1 MMNPLLNHPQQVR
14 PTAALPL
21 RLAALLMAALF
32 TLPAVGYAA
41 DITLE
46 QALVSAERYSA
57 ELSANQHQV
66 NALENMA
73 SSATQLPDPK
83 LKFGIENLPVGGSNA
98 RRFTREG
105 MTMQRVGIMQDYIS
119 SDKRQRKADTL
130 SAEARKT
137 AAGSET
143 IRTRL
148 QKETAQAWLDLALTE
163 QAVSA
168 AQVLVQESEKQLAL
182 QRAGVASGG
191 ALPSSVLDARLTLSA
206 MQDRLTTAQRDVALA
221 QTQLTQLTGIE
232 VKHISGPLPLFARL
246 PADITVLH
254 DAIQQHPE
262 VLLAS
267 READVAK
274 ARSAQSAIAATPD
287 VGIEVYYA
295 KRADEY
301 DDMAGVMITVDLPL
315 FRSQRQDKD
324 YAADVSRS
332 MEANDQLTLLTRDH
346 RAQLDTLLAQYQAT
360 QQLWQRQTDEVIPLQ
375 KQRVKLIMAQ
385 YQANKSDLSSVLEA
399 RRALLDSQLNTSNAA
414 RELARTWAAI
424 RYLTPQESMR

>member
-83 LKFGIENLPVGGSNA
+83 WNFGIENLPVGGSNA

-301 DDMAGVMITVDLPL
+301 DDMAGVMITVNLPL

-375 KQRVKLIMAQ
+375 KQRVKLVMAQ

-399 RRALLDSQLNTSNAA
+399 RRALLDSQLNTNNAA
-414 RELARTWAAI
+414 RELARIWAAI

>member
-1 MMNPLLNHPQQVR
+1 MNPLLNHPQQVR

-360 QQLWQRQTDEVIPLQ
+360 QQLWQRQTDVVIPLQ
-375 KQRVKLIMAQ
+375 KQRVKLVMAQ

>member
-1 MMNPLLNHPQQVR
+1 MNSSLNHPPQGR
-14 PTAALPL
+14 PTAAW
-21 RLAALLMAALF
+21 RLGFVSWLMAAAF
-32 TLPAVGYAA
+32 TLPAVSHAA

-46 QALVSAERYSA
+46 QALTSAERYSA

-83 LKFGIENLPVGGSNA
+83 LKFGIENLPVGGNNA

-148 QKETAQAWLDLALTE
+148 QKEAAQAWLDLALTE
-163 QAVSA
+163 QAVSDA
-168 AQVLVQESEKQLAL
+168 KVLVQESEKQVAL

-191 ALPSSVLDARLTLSA
+191 ALPSSVLDARLTLSS
-206 MQDRLTTAQRDVALA
+206 MQDRLTTALRDVALA

-232 VKHISGPLPLFARL
+232 VNHISGPLPHFTRL
-246 PADITVLH
+246 PAEITLLREAVN
-254 DAIQQHPE
+254 QHPE

-287 VGIEVYYA
+287 IGIEVYYA

-301 DDMAGVMITVDLPL
+301 EDMAGVMVTVDLPL

-324 YAADVSRS
+324 YAADLSRS

-346 RAQLDTLLAQYQAT
+346 RAQLDTLLAQYQAS
-360 QQLWQRQTDEVIPLQ
+360 QQLWHRQTAEVLPLQ
-375 KQRVKLIMAQ
+375 KQRVNLVMAQ
-385 YQANKSDLSSVLEA
+385 YQANKSDLGSVLEA
-399 RRALLDSQLNTSNAA
+399 RRALLDSQLNASNAA

-424 RYLTPQESMR
+424 RYLTPQESAQ

>member
-1 MMNPLLNHPQQVR
+1 MNHLLNHPLPVQ
-14 PTAALPL
+14 PAAVL
-21 RLAALLMAALF
+21 RLGIARLLMAAAF
-32 TLPAVGYAA
+32 SLPALSHAA
-41 DITLE
+41 VITLD
-46 QALVSAERYSA
+46 QALVCAERYSA

-105 MTMQRVGIMQDYIS
+105 MTMQRIGIMQDYVS

-163 QAVSA
+163 QAASDA
-168 AQVLVQESEKQLAL
+168 KVLVQESEKQIAL

-191 ALPSSVLDARLTLSA
+191 ALPSSVLDARLTLAA
-206 MQDRLTTAQRDVALA
+206 MQDRLTTAQRDVTLA

-232 VKHISGPLPLFARL
+232 VQHVDGPLPKFSRL
-246 PADITVLH
+246 PADITVLR
-254 DAIQQHPE
+254 DTINQHPE
-262 VLLAS
+262 ILLAS
-267 READVAK
+267 REAEVAK
-274 ARSAQSAIAATPD
+274 ARSAQSAIAAIPD

-295 KRADEY
+295 KRAEEY
-301 DDMAGVMITVDLPL
+301 EDMAGVMVTVDLPL

-324 YAADVSRS
+324 YAADVSRT

-360 QQLWQRQTDEVIPLQ
+360 QQLWQRQINDVLPLQ
-375 KQRVKLIMAQ
+375 KQRVDLMMAQ

-414 RELARTWAAI
+414 RELARIWAAI
-424 RYLTPQESMR
+424 RYLTPQESVR

>member
-1 MMNPLLNHPQQVR
+1 MNHLNHPQQGR
-14 PTAALPL
+14 PTAALRTGL
-21 RLAALLMAALF
+21 VRLLLAAAF
-32 TLPAVGYAA
+32 SLPAISYAA

-83 LKFGIENLPVGGSNA
+83 LKFGIENLPVGGNNG

-105 MTMQRVGIMQDYIS
+105 MTMQRIGIMQDYVS

-137 AAGSET
+137 AAGGET

-148 QKETAQAWLDLALTE
+148 QRETAQAWLDLALTE
-163 QAVSA
+163 QAVTDA
-168 AQVLVQESEKQLAL
+168 KVLVQESEKQVAL

-232 VKHISGPLPLFARL
+232 VQHVSGTLPKFSRL
-246 PADITVLH
+246 PADINVLR
-254 DAIQQHPE
+254 DAIKQHPE
-262 VLLAS
+262 ILLAS
-267 READVAK
+267 REAEVAK
-274 ARSAQSAIAATPD
+274 ARSAQSAIAAIPD

-295 KRADEY
+295 KRAEEY
-301 DDMAGVMITVDLPL
+301 EDMAGVMVTVDLPL

-346 RAQLDTLLAQYQAT
+346 RAQLDTLLAQYHAT
-360 QQLWQRQTDEVIPLQ
+360 QQLWQRQTDEVLPLQ
-375 KQRVKLIMAQ
+375 KQRVNLMMAQ

-399 RRALLDSQLNTSNAA
+399 RRALLDSQLNASNAA

-424 RYLTPQESMR
+424 RYLTPQESAR

>member
-1 MMNPLLNHPQQVR
+1 MNSSLNHPPQGR
-14 PTAALPL
+14 PTAAW
-21 RLAALLMAALF
+21 RLGFVSWLMAAAF
-32 TLPAVGYAA
+32 TLPAVSHAA

-46 QALVSAERYSA
+46 QALTSAERYSA

-83 LKFGIENLPVGGSNA
+83 LKFGIENLPVGGNNA

-148 QKETAQAWLDLALTE
+148 QKEAAQAWLDLALTE
-163 QAVSA
+163 QAVSDA
-168 AQVLVQESEKQLAL
+168 KVLVQESEKQVAL

-191 ALPSSVLDARLTLSA
+191 ALPSSVLDARLTLSS
-206 MQDRLTTAQRDVALA
+206 MQDRLTTALRDVALA

-232 VKHISGPLPLFARL
+232 VNHISGPLPHFTRL
-246 PADITVLH
+246 PAEITLLRE
-254 DAIQQHPE
+254 AINQHPE

-287 VGIEVYYA
+287 IGIEVYYA

-301 DDMAGVMITVDLPL
+301 EDMAGVMVTVDLPL

-324 YAADVSRS
+324 YAADLSRA

-346 RAQLDTLLAQYQAT
+346 RAQLDTLLAQYQAS
-360 QQLWQRQTDEVIPLQ
+360 QQLWHRQTAEVLPLQ
-375 KQRVKLIMAQ
+375 KQRVNLVMAQ
-385 YQANKSDLSSVLEA
+385 YQANKSDLGSVLEA
-399 RRALLDSQLNTSNAA
+399 RRALLDSQLNASNAA

-424 RYLTPQESMR
+424 RYLTPQESAQ

>member
-1 MMNPLLNHPQQVR
+1 MNPLLNHPA
-14 PTAALPL
+14 AAL
-21 RLAALLMAALF
+21 RLGIARLLMAATF
-32 TLPAVGYAA
+32 SLPALSHAA
-41 DITLE
+41 DITLD

-105 MTMQRVGIMQDYIS
+105 MTMQRIGIMQDYVS
-119 SDKRQRKADTL
+119 SDKRQRKAETL

-163 QAVSA
+163 QAASDA
-168 AQVLVQESEKQLAL
+168 KVLVQESEKQVAL
-182 QRAGVASGG
+182 QRAGVASGS
-191 ALPSSVLDARLTLSA
+191 ALPSSVLDARLTLAA
-206 MQDRLTTAQRDVALA
+206 MQDRLTTAQRDVTLA
-221 QTQLTQLTGIE
+221 QTQLAQLIGID
-232 VKHISGPLPLFARL
+232 VQHVGGPLPKFSRL
-246 PADITVLH
+246 PADITVLR
-254 DAIQQHPE
+254 DTINQHPE
-262 VLLAS
+262 ILLAS
-267 READVAK
+267 REAEVAK
-274 ARSAQSAIAATPD
+274 ARSAQSAIAAIPD

-295 KRADEY
+295 KRAEEY
-301 DDMAGVMITVDLPL
+301 EDMAGVMVTVDLPL

-324 YAADVSRS
+324 YAADVSRTL
-332 MEANDQLTLLTRDH
+332 EANDQLTLLTRDH

-360 QQLWQRQTDEVIPLQ
+360 QQLWQRQINDVLPLQ
-375 KQRVKLIMAQ
+375 KQRVDLMMAQ

-424 RYLTPQESMR
+424 RYLTPQESVL

>member
-375 KQRVKLIMAQ
+375 KQRVKLVMAQ

-399 RRALLDSQLNTSNAA
+399 RRALLDSQLNTNNAA

>member
-1 MMNPLLNHPQQVR
+1 MNHLLNHPLPVR
-14 PTAALPL
+14 PAAVL
-21 RLAALLMAALF
+21 RLGIARLLMAAAF
-32 TLPAVGYAA
+32 SLPALSHAA
-41 DITLE
+41 DITLD
-46 QALVSAERYSA
+46 QALVCAERYSA

-105 MTMQRVGIMQDYIS
+105 MTMQRIGIMQDYVS

-148 QKETAQAWLDLALTE
+148 QKETAQAWLDLALTG
-163 QAVSA
+163 QAASDA
-168 AQVLVQESEKQLAL
+168 KVLVQESEKQIAL

-191 ALPSSVLDARLTLSA
+191 ALPSSVLDARLTLAA
-206 MQDRLTTAQRDVALA
+206 MQDRLTTAQRDVTLA

-232 VKHISGPLPLFARL
+232 VQHVDGPLPKFSRL
-246 PADITVLH
+246 PADITVLR
-254 DAIQQHPE
+254 DTINQHPE
-262 VLLAS
+262 ILLAS
-267 READVAK
+267 REAEVAK
-274 ARSAQSAIAATPD
+274 ARSAQSAIAAIPD

-295 KRADEY
+295 KRAEEY
-301 DDMAGVMITVDLPL
+301 EDMAGVMVTVDLPL

-324 YAADVSRS
+324 YAADVSRT

-360 QQLWQRQTDEVIPLQ
+360 QQLWQRQINDVLPLQ
-375 KQRVKLIMAQ
+375 KQRVDLMMAQ

-414 RELARTWAAI
+414 RELARIWAAI
-424 RYLTPQESMR
+424 RYLTPQESVR

>member
-1 MMNPLLNHPQQVR
+1 MNHLNHPQQGR
-14 PTAALPL
+14 PTAALRIGL
-21 RLAALLMAALF
+21 VRLLLAAAF
-32 TLPAVGYAA
+32 SLPVMGYAA

-83 LKFGIENLPVGGSNA
+83 LKFGIENLPVGGNNG

-105 MTMQRVGIMQDYIS
+105 MTMQRIGIMQDYVS

-148 QKETAQAWLDLALTE
+148 QRETAQAWLDLALTE
-163 QAVSA
+163 QAVA
-168 AQVLVQESEKQLAL
+168 DARVLVQESEKQVAL

-232 VKHISGPLPLFARL
+232 VQHVSGTLPNFSRL
-246 PADITVLH
+246 PADINVLR
-254 DAIQQHPE
+254 DAIKQHPE
-262 VLLAS
+262 ILLAS
-267 READVAK
+267 REAEVAK
-274 ARSAQSAIAATPD
+274 ARSAQSAIAAIPD

-295 KRADEY
+295 KRAEEY
-301 DDMAGVMITVDLPL
+301 EDMAGVMVTVDLPL

-332 MEANDQLTLLTRDH
+332 MEANDQLTLLTREH
-346 RAQLDTLLAQYQAT
+346 RAQLDTLLAQYHAT
-360 QQLWQRQTDEVIPLQ
+360 QELWQRQTNEILPLQ
-375 KQRVKLIMAQ
+375 KQRVKLMMAQ
-385 YQANKSDLSSVLEA
+385 YQANKSDLGSVLEA
-399 RRALLDSQLNTSNAA
+399 RRALLDSQLNASNAA

-424 RYLTPQESMR
+424 RYLTPQESVR

>member
-46 QALVSAERYSA
+46 QALASAERYSA

-375 KQRVKLIMAQ
+375 KQRVKLVMAQ

-399 RRALLDSQLNTSNAA
+399 RRALLDSQLNTNNAA
-414 RELARTWAAI
+414 RELARIWAAI

>member
-1 MMNPLLNHPQQVR
+1 MNHLNHPQQGR
-14 PTAALPL
+14 PTAALRTGL
-21 RLAALLMAALF
+21 VRLLLAATF
-32 TLPAVGYAA
+32 SLPAISYAA

-83 LKFGIENLPVGGSNA
+83 LKFGIENLPVGGNNG

-105 MTMQRVGIMQDYIS
+105 MTMQRIGIMQDYVS

-148 QKETAQAWLDLALTE
+148 QRETAQAWLDLALTE
-163 QAVSA
+163 QAVTDA
-168 AQVLVQESEKQLAL
+168 KVLVQESEKQVAL

-232 VKHISGPLPLFARL
+232 VQHVSGTLPKFSRL
-246 PADITVLH
+246 PADITVLR
-254 DAIQQHPE
+254 DAIKQHPE
-262 VLLAS
+262 ILLAS
-267 READVAK
+267 REAEVAK
-274 ARSAQSAIAATPD
+274 ARSAQSAIAAIPD

-295 KRADEY
+295 KRAEEY
-301 DDMAGVMITVDLPL
+301 EDMAGVMVTVDLPL

-346 RAQLDTLLAQYQAT
+346 RAQLDTLLAQYHAT
-360 QQLWQRQTDEVIPLQ
+360 QQLWQRQTDEVLPLQ
-375 KQRVKLIMAQ
+375 KQRVNLMMAQ

-399 RRALLDSQLNTSNAA
+399 RRALLDSQLNASNAA

-424 RYLTPQESMR
+424 RYLTPQESAR

>member
-1 MMNPLLNHPQQVR
+1 MNHLNHPQQGR
-14 PTAALPL
+14 PTAALRIGL
-21 RLAALLMAALF
+21 IRLLLAAAF
-32 TLPAVGYAA
+32 SLPAMGYAA

-83 LKFGIENLPVGGSNA
+83 LKFGIENLPVGGNNG

-105 MTMQRVGIMQDYIS
+105 MTMQRIGIMQDYVS
-119 SDKRQRKADTL
+119 HDKRQRKADTL

-143 IRTRL
+143 IRARL
-148 QKETAQAWLDLALTE
+148 QRETAQAWLDLALTE
-163 QAVSA
+163 QAVTDA
-168 AQVLVQESEKQLAL
+168 RVLVQESEKQVAL

-232 VKHISGPLPLFARL
+232 VQHVSGTLPKFSRL
-246 PADITVLH
+246 PADINVLR
-254 DAIQQHPE
+254 DAIKQHPE
-262 VLLAS
+262 ILLAS
-267 READVAK
+267 REAEVAK
-274 ARSAQSAIAATPD
+274 ARSAQSAIAAIPD

-295 KRADEY
+295 KRAEEY
-301 DDMAGVMITVDLPL
+301 EDMAGVMVTVDLPL

-346 RAQLDTLLAQYQAT
+346 RAQLDTLLAQYHAT
-360 QQLWQRQTDEVIPLQ
+360 QQLWQRQTDEVLPLQ
-375 KQRVKLIMAQ
+375 KQRVNLMMAQ
-385 YQANKSDLSSVLEA
+385 YQSNKSDLSSVLEA
-399 RRALLDSQLNTSNAA
+399 RRALLDSQLNASNAA

-424 RYLTPQESMR
+424 RYLTPQESAR

>member
-1 MMNPLLNHPQQVR
+1 MNSSLNHPPQGR
-14 PTAALPL
+14 PTAAW
-21 RLAALLMAALF
+21 RLGFVSWLMAAAF
-32 TLPAVGYAA
+32 TLPAVSHAA

-46 QALVSAERYSA
+46 QALTSAERYSA

-83 LKFGIENLPVGGSNA
+83 LKFGIENLPVGGNNA

-148 QKETAQAWLDLALTE
+148 QKEAAQAWLDLALTE
-163 QAVSA
+163 QAVSDA
-168 AQVLVQESEKQLAL
+168 KVLVQESEKQVAL

-191 ALPSSVLDARLTLSA
+191 ALPSSVLDARLTLSS
-206 MQDRLTTAQRDVALA
+206 MQDRLTTALRDVALA

-232 VKHISGPLPLFARL
+232 VNHISGPLPHFTRL
-246 PADITVLH
+246 PAEITLLRE
-254 DAIQQHPE
+254 AINQHPE

-287 VGIEVYYA
+287 IGIEVYYA

-301 DDMAGVMITVDLPL
+301 EDMAGVMVTVDLPL

-324 YAADVSRS
+324 YAADLSRS

-346 RAQLDTLLAQYQAT
+346 RAQLDTLLAQYQAS
-360 QQLWQRQTDEVIPLQ
+360 QQLWHRQIAEVLPLQ
-375 KQRVKLIMAQ
+375 KQRVNLVMAQ
-385 YQANKSDLSSVLEA
+385 YQANKSDLGSVLEA
-399 RRALLDSQLNTSNAA
+399 RRALLDSQLNASNAA

-424 RYLTPQESMR
+424 RYLTPQESAQ

>member
-1 MMNPLLNHPQQVR
+1 MNHLLNHPLPVQ
-14 PTAALPL
+14 PAAVL
-21 RLAALLMAALF
+21 RLGIARLLMAAAF
-32 TLPAVGYAA
+32 SLPALSHAA
-41 DITLE
+41 DITLD
-46 QALVSAERYSA
+46 QALVCAERYSA

-105 MTMQRVGIMQDYIS
+105 MTMQRIGIMQDYVS

-163 QAVSA
+163 QAASDA
-168 AQVLVQESEKQLAL
+168 KVLVQESEKQIAL

-191 ALPSSVLDARLTLSA
+191 ALPSSVLDARLTLAA
-206 MQDRLTTAQRDVALA
+206 MQDRLTTAQRDVTLA

-232 VKHISGPLPLFARL
+232 VQHVDGPLPKFSRL
-246 PADITVLH
+246 PADITVLR
-254 DAIQQHPE
+254 DTINQHPE
-262 VLLAS
+262 ILLAS
-267 READVAK
+267 REAEVAK
-274 ARSAQSAIAATPD
+274 ARSAQSAIAAIPD

-295 KRADEY
+295 KRAEEY
-301 DDMAGVMITVDLPL
+301 EDMAGVMVTVDLPL

-324 YAADVSRS
+324 YAADVSRT

-360 QQLWQRQTDEVIPLQ
+360 QQLWQRQINDVLPLQ
-375 KQRVKLIMAQ
+375 KQRVDLMMAQ

-414 RELARTWAAI
+414 RELARIWAAI
-424 RYLTPQESMR
+424 RYLTPQESVR

>member
-1 MMNPLLNHPQQVR
+1 MNPLLNHPQQVR
-14 PTAALPL
+14 PTAALQL

-360 QQLWQRQTDEVIPLQ
+360 QQLWQRQTDVVIPLQ
-375 KQRVKLIMAQ
+375 KQRVKLVMAQ

>member
-1 MMNPLLNHPQQVR
+1 MNHLNHPQQGR
-14 PTAALPL
+14 PTAALRIGL
-21 RLAALLMAALF
+21 IRLLLAAAF
-32 TLPAVGYAA
+32 SLPAMGYAA

-83 LKFGIENLPVGGSNA
+83 LKFGIENLPVGGNNG

-105 MTMQRVGIMQDYIS
+105 MTMQRIGIMQDYVS

-148 QKETAQAWLDLALTE
+148 QRETAQAWLDLALTE
-163 QAVSA
+163 QAVA
-168 AQVLVQESEKQLAL
+168 DARVLVQESEKQVAL

-232 VKHISGPLPLFARL
+232 VQHVSGTLPNFSRL
-246 PADITVLH
+246 PADINVLR
-254 DAIQQHPE
+254 DAIKQHPE
-262 VLLAS
+262 ILLAS
-267 READVAK
+267 REAEVAK

-295 KRADEY
+295 KRAEEY
-301 DDMAGVMITVDLPL
+301 EDMAGVMVTVDLPL

-332 MEANDQLTLLTRDH
+332 MEANDQLTLLTREH
-346 RAQLDTLLAQYQAT
+346 RAQLDTLLAQYHAT
-360 QQLWQRQTDEVIPLQ
+360 QELWQRQTNEILPLQ
-375 KQRVKLIMAQ
+375 KQRVKLMMAQ
-385 YQANKSDLSSVLEA
+385 YQANKSDLGSVLEA
-399 RRALLDSQLNTSNAA
+399 RRALLDSQLNASNAA

-424 RYLTPQESMR
+424 RYLTPQESVR

>member
-1 MMNPLLNHPQQVR
+1 MNPLLNHPQQVR

-46 QALVSAERYSA
+46 QALASAERYSA

-375 KQRVKLIMAQ
+375 KQRVKLVMAQ

-399 RRALLDSQLNTSNAA
+399 RRALLDSQLNTNNAA
-414 RELARTWAAI
+414 RELARIWAAI

>member
-1 MMNPLLNHPQQVR
+1 MNHLSNHPLPVR
-14 PTAALPL
+14 PAAVL
-21 RLAALLMAALF
+21 RLGIARLLMAAAF
-32 TLPAVGYAA
+32 SLPALSHAA
-41 DITLE
+41 DITLD
-46 QALVSAERYSA
+46 QALISAERYSA

-105 MTMQRVGIMQDYIS
+105 MTMQRIGIMQDYVS

-130 SAEARKT
+130 NAEARKT
-137 AAGSET
+137 AAGNET

-163 QAVSA
+163 QAASDA
-168 AQVLVQESEKQLAL
+168 KVLVQESEKQIAL

-191 ALPSSVLDARLTLSA
+191 ALPSSVLDARLTLAA

-232 VKHISGPLPLFARL
+232 VQRVDGPLPKFSRL
-246 PADITVLH
+246 PADITVLR
-254 DAIQQHPE
+254 DIINQHPE
-262 VLLAS
+262 ILLAS
-267 READVAK
+267 REAEVAK
-274 ARSAQSAIAATPD
+274 ARSAQSAIAAIPD

-295 KRADEY
+295 KRAEEY
-301 DDMAGVMITVDLPL
+301 EDMAGVMVTVDLPL

-324 YAADVSRS
+324 YAADVSRT

-360 QQLWQRQTDEVIPLQ
+360 QQLWQRQINAVLPLQ
-375 KQRVKLIMAQ
+375 KQRVDLMMAQ

-424 RYLTPQESMR
+424 RYLTPQESVR

>member
-46 QALVSAERYSA
+46 QALASAERYSA

-301 DDMAGVMITVDLPL
+301 DDMAGVMITIDLPL

-375 KQRVKLIMAQ
+375 KQRVKLVMAQ

-399 RRALLDSQLNTSNAA
+399 RRALLDSQLNTNNAA

>member
-1 MMNPLLNHPQQVR
+1 MNSSLHHPSQGR
-14 PTAALPL
+14 PTAAWRL
-21 RLAALLMAALF
+21 RFAHVLMAAALS
-32 TLPAVGYAA
+32 LPAVGYAV

-46 QALVSAERYSA
+46 QALTSTERYSA

-83 LKFGIENLPVGGSNA
+83 LKFGIENLPVDGSNA

-148 QKETAQAWLDLALTE
+148 QKEAALAWLDLALTE
-163 QAVSA
+163 QAVSDA
-168 AQVLVQESEKQLAL
+168 KVLVQESEKQVAL

-232 VKHISGPLPLFARL
+232 VNHISGPLPHFTRL
-246 PADITVLH
+246 PAEITLLRE
-254 DAIQQHPE
+254 AINQHPE
-262 VLLAS
+262 ILLAS

-287 VGIEVYYA
+287 IGIEVYYA

-301 DDMAGVMITVDLPL
+301 EDMAGVMVTVDLPL

-360 QQLWQRQTDEVIPLQ
+360 QQLWQRQTEEVLPLQ
-375 KQRVKLIMAQ
+375 KQRVNLMMAQ

-399 RRALLDSQLNTSNAA
+399 RRALLDSQLNASNAA

-424 RYLTPQESMR
+424 RYLTPQESAQ

>member
-1 MMNPLLNHPQQVR
+1 MNHLNHPQQGR
-14 PTAALPL
+14 PTTALRTGL
-21 RLAALLMAALF
+21 ARLLLAAAF
-32 TLPAVGYAA
+32 SLPAISYAA

-83 LKFGIENLPVGGSNA
+83 LKFGIENLPVGGNNG

-105 MTMQRVGIMQDYIS
+105 MTMQRIGIMQDYVS

-148 QKETAQAWLDLALTE
+148 QRETAQAWLDLALTE
-163 QAVSA
+163 QAVTDA
-168 AQVLVQESEKQLAL
+168 KVLVQESEKQVAL

-232 VKHISGPLPLFARL
+232 VQHVSGTLPKFSRL
-246 PADITVLH
+246 PADITVLR
-254 DAIQQHPE
+254 DAIKQHPE
-262 VLLAS
+262 ILLAS
-267 READVAK
+267 REAEVAK
-274 ARSAQSAIAATPD
+274 ARSAQSAIAAIPD

-295 KRADEY
+295 KRAEEY
-301 DDMAGVMITVDLPL
+301 EDMAGVMVTVDLPL

-346 RAQLDTLLAQYQAT
+346 RAQLDTLLAQYHAT
-360 QQLWQRQTDEVIPLQ
+360 QQLWQRQTDEVLPLQ
-375 KQRVKLIMAQ
+375 KQRVNLMMAQ

-399 RRALLDSQLNTSNAA
+399 RRALLDSQLNASNAA

-424 RYLTPQESMR
+424 RYLTPQESAR

>member
-1 MMNPLLNHPQQVR
+1 MNHLNHPQQGR
-14 PTAALPL
+14 PTAALRIGL
-21 RLAALLMAALF
+21 IRLLLAAAF
-32 TLPAVGYAA
+32 SLPAMGYAA

-83 LKFGIENLPVGGSNA
+83 LKFGIENLPVGGNNG

-105 MTMQRVGIMQDYIS
+105 MTMQRIGIMQDYVS

-143 IRTRL
+143 ILTRL
-148 QKETAQAWLDLALTE
+148 QRETAQAWLDLALTE
-163 QAVSA
+163 QAVTDA
-168 AQVLVQESEKQLAL
+168 RVLVQESEKQVAL

-232 VKHISGPLPLFARL
+232 VQHVSGTLPKFSRL
-246 PADITVLH
+246 PADINVLR
-254 DAIQQHPE
+254 DAIKQHPE
-262 VLLAS
+262 ILLAS
-267 READVAK
+267 REAEVAK
-274 ARSAQSAIAATPD
+274 ARSAQSAIAAIPD

-295 KRADEY
+295 KRAEEY
-301 DDMAGVMITVDLPL
+301 EDMAGVMVTVDLPL

-346 RAQLDTLLAQYQAT
+346 RAQLDTLLAQYHAT
-360 QQLWQRQTDEVIPLQ
+360 QQLWQRQTDEVLPLQ
-375 KQRVKLIMAQ
+375 KQRVNLMMAQ
-385 YQANKSDLSSVLEA
+385 YQSNKSDLSSVLEA
-399 RRALLDSQLNTSNAA
+399 RRALLDSQLNASNAA

-424 RYLTPQESMR
+424 RYLTPQESAR

>member
-1 MMNPLLNHPQQVR
+1 MNSSLNHPPQGR
-14 PTAALPL
+14 PTAAW
-21 RLAALLMAALF
+21 RLGFVSWLMAAAF
-32 TLPAVGYAA
+32 TLPAVSHAA

-46 QALVSAERYSA
+46 QALTSAERYSA

-83 LKFGIENLPVGGSNA
+83 LKFGIENLPVGGNNA

-148 QKETAQAWLDLALTE
+148 QKEAAQAWLDLALTE
-163 QAVSA
+163 QAVSDA
-168 AQVLVQESEKQLAL
+168 KVLVQESEKQVAL

-191 ALPSSVLDARLTLSA
+191 ALPSSVLDARLTLSS
-206 MQDRLTTAQRDVALA
+206 MQDRLTTALRDVALA

-232 VKHISGPLPLFARL
+232 VNHISGPLPHFTRL
-246 PADITVLH
+246 PAEITLLRE
-254 DAIQQHPE
+254 AINQHPE

-287 VGIEVYYA
+287 IGIEVYYA

-301 DDMAGVMITVDLPL
+301 EDMAGVMVTVDLPL

-324 YAADVSRS
+324 YAADLSRS

-346 RAQLDTLLAQYQAT
+346 RAQLDTLLAQYQAS
-360 QQLWQRQTDEVIPLQ
+360 QQLWHRQTAEVLPLQ
-375 KQRVKLIMAQ
+375 KQRVNLVMAQ
-385 YQANKSDLSSVLEA
+385 YQANKSDLGSVLEA
-399 RRALLDSQLNTSNAA
+399 RRALLDSQLNASNAA

-424 RYLTPQESMR
+424 RYLTPQESAQ

>member
-32 TLPAVGYAA
+32 TLPAVSYAA

-254 DAIQQHPE
+254 GAIQQHPE

-375 KQRVKLIMAQ
+375 KQRVKLVMAQ

>member
-1 MMNPLLNHPQQVR
+1 MNHLLNHPLPVR
-14 PTAALPL
+14 PAAVL
-21 RLAALLMAALF
+21 RLGIARLLMAAAF
-32 TLPAVGYAA
+32 SLPALSHAA
-41 DITLE
+41 DITLD

-105 MTMQRVGIMQDYIS
+105 MTMQRIGIMQDYVS

-130 SAEARKT
+130 SAEAHKT
-137 AAGSET
+137 AAGNET

-163 QAVSA
+163 QAASDA
-168 AQVLVQESEKQLAL
+168 KVLVQESEKQIAL

-191 ALPSSVLDARLTLSA
+191 ALPSSVLDARLTLAA

-221 QTQLTQLTGIE
+221 QTRLTQLTGIE
-232 VKHISGPLPLFARL
+232 VQHVDGPLPKFSRL
-246 PADITVLH
+246 PAAITVLR
-254 DAIQQHPE
+254 DSINQHPE
-262 VLLAS
+262 ILLAS
-267 READVAK
+267 REAEVAK
-274 ARSAQSAIAATPD
+274 ARSAQSAIAAIPD
-287 VGIEVYYA
+287 IGIEVYYA
-295 KRADEY
+295 KRAEEY
-301 DDMAGVMITVDLPL
+301 EDMAGVMVTVDLPL

-324 YAADVSRS
+324 YAADVSRT
-332 MEANDQLTLLTRDH
+332 MEANDQLTLLTRNH

-360 QQLWQRQTDEVIPLQ
+360 QQLWQRQINAVLPLQ
-375 KQRVKLIMAQ
+375 KQRVDLMMAQ

-424 RYLTPQESMR
+424 RYLTPQESVR

>member
-1 MMNPLLNHPQQVR
+1 MNALFNHPQQGR
-14 PTAALPL
+14 PTATPRFGFA
-21 RLAALLMAALF
+21 RLLMAAMF
-32 TLPAVGYAA
+32 GLPAMSHAA

-46 QALVSAERYSA
+46 QALSSAERYSA

-119 SDKRQRKADTL
+119 SDKRQRKADTF

-148 QKETAQAWLDLALTE
+148 QKEVAQAWLDLALTE
-163 QAVSA
+163 QAVSDA
-168 AQVLVQESEKQLAL
+168 NVLVQESEKQVAL

-191 ALPSSVLDARLTLSA
+191 ALPSSVLDARLTFSA

-232 VKHISGPLPLFARL
+232 VNHISGPMPSFTRL
-246 PADITVLH
+246 PAERTVLRE
-254 DAIQQHPE
+254 AINQHPE
-262 VLLAS
+262 IVLAS

-301 DDMAGVMITVDLPL
+301 EDMAGVMVTVDLPL

-346 RAQLDTLLAQYQAT
+346 QAQLDTLLAQYQAA
-360 QQLWQRQTDEVIPLQ
+360 QQLWQRQTNEVLPLQ
-375 KQRVKLIMAQ
+375 KQRVNLMMAQ

-399 RRALLDSQLNTSNAA
+399 RRALLDSQLNASNAA

-424 RYLTPQESMR
+424 RYLTPQERMQ

>member
-1 MMNPLLNHPQQVR
+1 MNHLLNHPLPVQ
-14 PTAALPL
+14 PAAVL
-21 RLAALLMAALF
+21 RLGIARLLMAAAF
-32 TLPAVGYAA
+32 SLPALSHAA
-41 DITLE
+41 DITLD
-46 QALVSAERYSA
+46 QALVCAERYSA

-105 MTMQRVGIMQDYIS
+105 MTMQRIGIMQDYVS

-148 QKETAQAWLDLALTE
+148 QKETAQAWLDLALTG
-163 QAVSA
+163 QAASDA
-168 AQVLVQESEKQLAL
+168 KVLVQESEKQIAL

-191 ALPSSVLDARLTLSA
+191 ALPSSVLDARLTLAA
-206 MQDRLTTAQRDVALA
+206 MQDRLTTAQRDVTLA

-232 VKHISGPLPLFARL
+232 VQHVDGPLPKFSRL
-246 PADITVLH
+246 PADITVLR
-254 DAIQQHPE
+254 DTINQHPE
-262 VLLAS
+262 ILLAS
-267 READVAK
+267 REAEVAK
-274 ARSAQSAIAATPD
+274 ARSAQSAIAAIPD

-295 KRADEY
+295 KRAEEY
-301 DDMAGVMITVDLPL
+301 EDMAGVMVTVDLPL

-324 YAADVSRS
+324 YAADVSRT

-360 QQLWQRQTDEVIPLQ
+360 QQLWQRQINDVLPLQ
-375 KQRVKLIMAQ
+375 KQRVDLMMAQ

-414 RELARTWAAI
+414 RELARIWAAI
-424 RYLTPQESMR
+424 RYLTPQESVR

>member
-1 MMNPLLNHPQQVR
+1 MNHLSNHPLPVR
-14 PTAALPL
+14 PTAVL
-21 RLAALLMAALF
+21 RLGIARLLMAAAF
-32 TLPAVGYAA
+32 SLPALSHAA
-41 DITLE
+41 DITLD

-105 MTMQRVGIMQDYIS
+105 MTMQRIGIMQDYVS

-130 SAEARKT
+130 NAEARKT
-137 AAGSET
+137 AAGNET

-163 QAVSA
+163 QAASDA
-168 AQVLVQESEKQLAL
+168 KVLVQESEKQIAL

-191 ALPSSVLDARLTLSA
+191 ALPSSVLDARLTLAA

-232 VKHISGPLPLFARL
+232 VQHVDGPLPKFSRL
-246 PADITVLH
+246 PADITVLR
-254 DAIQQHPE
+254 DTINQHPE
-262 VLLAS
+262 ILLAS
-267 READVAK
+267 REAEVAK
-274 ARSAQSAIAATPD
+274 ARSAQSAIAAIPD
-287 VGIEVYYA
+287 IGIEVYYA
-295 KRADEY
+295 KRAEEY
-301 DDMAGVMITVDLPL
+301 EDMAGVMVTVDLPL

-324 YAADVSRS
+324 YAADVSRT

-360 QQLWQRQTDEVIPLQ
+360 QQLWQRQINAVLPLQ
-375 KQRVKLIMAQ
+375 KQRVDLMMAQ

-424 RYLTPQESMR
+424 RYLTPQESVR

>member
-1 MMNPLLNHPQQVR
+1 MNHLSNHPLPVR
-14 PTAALPL
+14 PAAVL
-21 RLAALLMAALF
+21 RLGIARLLMAAAF
-32 TLPAVGYAA
+32 SLPALSHAA
-41 DITLE
+41 DITLD

-57 ELSANQHQV
+57 ELSANQHQL

-105 MTMQRVGIMQDYIS
+105 MTMQRIGIMQDYVS

-137 AAGSET
+137 AAGNET

-163 QAVSA
+163 QAASDA
-168 AQVLVQESEKQLAL
+168 KVLVQESEKQIAL

-191 ALPSSVLDARLTLSA
+191 ALPSSVLDARLTLAA

-221 QTQLTQLTGIE
+221 QTRLTQLTGIE
-232 VKHISGPLPLFARL
+232 VQHVDGPLPKFSRL
-246 PADITVLH
+246 PAAITVLR
-254 DAIQQHPE
+254 DSINQHPE
-262 VLLAS
+262 ILLAS
-267 READVAK
+267 REAEVAK
-274 ARSAQSAIAATPD
+274 ARSAQSAIAAIPD
-287 VGIEVYYA
+287 IGIEVYYA
-295 KRADEY
+295 KRAEEY
-301 DDMAGVMITVDLPL
+301 EDMAGVMVTVDLPL

-324 YAADVSRS
+324 YAADVSRT
-332 MEANDQLTLLTRDH
+332 MEANDQLTLLTRNH

-360 QQLWQRQTDEVIPLQ
+360 QQLWQRQINAVLPLQ
-375 KQRVKLIMAQ
+375 KQRVDLMMAQ

-424 RYLTPQESMR
+424 RYLTPQESVR

>member
-1 MMNPLLNHPQQVR
+1 MNPQFNHPQQVR
-14 PTAALPL
+14 ASASL
-21 RLAALLMAALF
+21 RLKLARLLMAATF
-32 TLPAVGYAA
+32 SLPAIGYAA

-73 SSATQLPDPK
+73 VSATQLPDPK
-83 LKFGIENLPVGGSNA
+83 LKFGIENLPIGGSNA

-105 MTMQRVGIMQDYIS
+105 MTMQRVGIMQDYVS

-163 QAVSA
+163 QAVSDA
-168 AQVLVQESEKQLAL
+168 KVLVQESEKQVGL

-191 ALPSSVLDARLTLSA
+191 SLPSSVLDARLALST
-206 MQDRLTTAQRDVALA
+206 MQDRLTTAQRDVVLA
-221 QTQLTQLTGIE
+221 QTQLTLLTGIE
-232 VKHISGPLPLFARL
+232 VQHINGPLPPFTRL
-246 PADITVLH
+246 PADITVLR
-254 DAIQQHPE
+254 DAISQHPE
-262 VLLAS
+262 ILLAS
-267 READVAK
+267 REAEVAK

-295 KRADEY
+295 KRADEFE
-301 DDMAGVMITVDLPL
+301 DLAGVMITVDLPL

-324 YAADVSRS
+324 YAADVSRT
-332 MEANDQLTLLTRDH
+332 MEANDQLTLLARDH

-360 QQLWQRQTDEVIPLQ
+360 QQLWLRQTNEVLPLQ
-375 KQRVKLIMAQ
+375 KQRVDLMMAQ
-385 YQANKSDLSSVLEA
+385 YQANKSDLSTVLEA
-399 RRALLDSQLNTSNAA
+399 RRALLDSQLNTRNAA
-414 RELARTWAAI
+414 RELARIWAAI
-424 RYLTPQESMR
+424 RYLTPQESVR

>member
-1 MMNPLLNHPQQVR
+1 MNHLLNHPLPVR
-14 PTAALPL
+14 PAAVL
-21 RLAALLMAALF
+21 RLGIARLLMAAAF
-32 TLPAVGYAA
+32 SLPALSHAA
-41 DITLE
+41 DITLD

-105 MTMQRVGIMQDYIS
+105 MTMQRIGIMQDYVS

-130 SAEARKT
+130 NAEARKT
-137 AAGSET
+137 AAGNET

-163 QAVSA
+163 QAASDA
-168 AQVLVQESEKQLAL
+168 KVLVQESEKQIAL

-191 ALPSSVLDARLTLSA
+191 VLPSSVLDARLTLAA
-206 MQDRLTTAQRDVALA
+206 MQDRLTTAQRDVAVA

-232 VKHISGPLPLFARL
+232 VQHVNGPLPKFSRL
-246 PADITVLH
+246 PADITVLR
-254 DAIQQHPE
+254 DTINQHPE
-262 VLLAS
+262 ILLAS
-267 READVAK
+267 REAEVAK
-274 ARSAQSAIAATPD
+274 ARSAQSAIAAIPD
-287 VGIEVYYA
+287 IGIEVYYA
-295 KRADEY
+295 KRAEEY
-301 DDMAGVMITVDLPL
+301 EDMAGVMVTVDLPL

-324 YAADVSRS
+324 YAADVSRT

-360 QQLWQRQTDEVIPLQ
+360 QQLWQRQINAVLPLQ
-375 KQRVKLIMAQ
+375 KQRVDLMMAQ

-424 RYLTPQESMR
+424 RYLTPQESVR

>member
-1 MMNPLLNHPQQVR
+1 MNSSLNHPPQGR
-14 PTAALPL
+14 PTAAW
-21 RLAALLMAALF
+21 RLGFVSWLMAAAF
-32 TLPAVGYAA
+32 TLPAVSHAA

-46 QALVSAERYSA
+46 QALTSAERYSA

-83 LKFGIENLPVGGSNA
+83 LKFGIENLPVGGNNA

-148 QKETAQAWLDLALTE
+148 QKEAAQAWLDLALTE
-163 QAVSA
+163 QAVSDA
-168 AQVLVQESEKQLAL
+168 KVLVQESEKQVAL

-191 ALPSSVLDARLTLSA
+191 ALPSSVLDARLALSS
-206 MQDRLTTAQRDVALA
+206 MQDRLTTALRDVALA

-232 VKHISGPLPLFARL
+232 VNHISGPLPHFTRL
-246 PADITVLH
+246 PAEITLLRE
-254 DAIQQHPE
+254 AINQHPE

-287 VGIEVYYA
+287 IGIEVYYA

-301 DDMAGVMITVDLPL
+301 EDMAGVMVTVDLPL

-324 YAADVSRS
+324 YAADLSRS

-346 RAQLDTLLAQYQAT
+346 RAQLDTLLAQYQAS
-360 QQLWQRQTDEVIPLQ
+360 QQLWHRQIAEVLPLQ
-375 KQRVKLIMAQ
+375 KQRVNLVMAQ
-385 YQANKSDLSSVLEA
+385 YQANKSDLGSVLEA
-399 RRALLDSQLNTSNAA
+399 RRALLDSQLNASNAA

-424 RYLTPQESMR
+424 RYLTPQESAQ

>member
-1 MMNPLLNHPQQVR
+1 MNHSNHPRQGR
-14 PTAALPL
+14 PTAALRIGL
-21 RLAALLMAALF
+21 TRLLLAAAF
-32 TLPAVGYAA
+32 GLPAIGYAA

-46 QALVSAERYSA
+46 QALVSAEHYSA

-83 LKFGIENLPVGGSNA
+83 LKFGIENLPVGGNNG

-105 MTMQRVGIMQDYIS
+105 MTMQRIGIMQDYVS

-143 IRTRL
+143 ILTRL
-148 QKETAQAWLDLALTE
+148 QRETAQAWLDLALTE
-163 QAVSA
+163 QAVTDA
-168 AQVLVQESEKQLAL
+168 RILVQESEKQIAL

-232 VKHISGPLPLFARL
+232 VQHVSGTLPKFSRL
-246 PADITVLH
+246 PADITVLR

-262 VLLAS
+262 ILLAS
-267 READVAK
+267 REAEVAK

-295 KRADEY
+295 KRAEEY
-301 DDMAGVMITVDLPL
+301 EDMAGVMVTVDLPL

-346 RAQLDTLLAQYQAT
+346 RAQLDTLLAQYRAT
-360 QQLWQRQTDEVIPLQ
+360 QELWQRQTDEVLPLQ
-375 KQRVKLIMAQ
+375 KQRVNLMMAQ

-424 RYLTPQESMR
+424 RYLTPQESVR

>member
-46 QALVSAERYSA
+46 QALASAERYSA

-232 VKHISGPLPLFARL
+232 VKHISGSLPLFARL

-375 KQRVKLIMAQ
+375 KQRVKLVMAQ

>member
-1 MMNPLLNHPQQVR
+1 MNHLLNHPLPVR
-14 PTAALPL
+14 PAAAL
-21 RLAALLMAALF
+21 RLGIARLLMAATF
-32 TLPAVGYAA
+32 SLPALSHAA
-41 DITLE
+41 DITLD

-105 MTMQRVGIMQDYIS
+105 MTMQRIGIMQDYVS

-163 QAVSA
+163 QAASDA
-168 AQVLVQESEKQLAL
+168 KVLVLESEKQVAL

-191 ALPSSVLDARLTLSA
+191 ALPSSVLDARLTLAA
-206 MQDRLTTAQRDVALA
+206 MQDRLTTAQRDVTLS

-232 VKHISGPLPLFARL
+232 VQHVDGPLPKFSRMQT
-246 PADITVLH
+246 DITVLR
-254 DAIQQHPE
+254 DTINQHPE
-262 VLLAS
+262 ILLAS
-267 READVAK
+267 REAEVAK
-274 ARSAQSAIAATPD
+274 ARSAQSAIAAIPD

-295 KRADEY
+295 KRAEEY
-301 DDMAGVMITVDLPL
+301 EDMAGVMVTVDLPL

-324 YAADVSRS
+324 YAADVSRT

-360 QQLWQRQTDEVIPLQ
+360 QQLWQRQINDVLPLQ
-375 KQRVKLIMAQ
+375 KQRVDLMMAQ

-424 RYLTPQESMR
+424 RYLTPQESVR

>member
-1 MMNPLLNHPQQVR
+1 MNPQLNHPQQVR
-14 PTAALPL
+14 PSATL
-21 RLAALLMAALF
+21 RLRFASLLMAAAF
-32 TLPAVGYAA
+32 SLPAMGYAA

-105 MTMQRVGIMQDYIS
+105 MTMQRVGIMQDYVS

-163 QAVSA
+163 QAVSNA
-168 AQVLVQESEKQLAL
+168 KILVRESEKQVGL

-191 ALPSSVLDARLTLSA
+191 TLPSNVLDARLTLSA

-232 VKHISGPLPLFARL
+232 VQHINGPLPPFTRL
-246 PADITVLH
+246 PADITVLR
-254 DAIQQHPE
+254 DAIKQHPE
-262 VLLAS
+262 ILLAS
-267 READVAK
+267 REAEVAK

-301 DDMAGVMITVDLPL
+301 EDMAGVMITVDLPL

-324 YAADVSRS
+324 YAADVSRT

-360 QQLWQRQTDEVIPLQ
+360 QQLWQRQTNEVLPLQ
-375 KQRVKLIMAQ
+375 KQRVDLMMAQ

-424 RYLTPQESMR
+424 RYLTPQESVR

>member
-1 MMNPLLNHPQQVR
+1 MNHLNHPQQGR
-14 PTAALPL
+14 PTAALRIGL
-21 RLAALLMAALF
+21 IRLLLAAAF
-32 TLPAVGYAA
+32 SLPAMGYAA

-83 LKFGIENLPVGGSNA
+83 LKFGIENLPVGGNNG

-105 MTMQRVGIMQDYIS
+105 MTMQRIGIMQDYVS

-148 QKETAQAWLDLALTE
+148 QRETAQAWLDLALTE
-163 QAVSA
+163 QAVTDA
-168 AQVLVQESEKQLAL
+168 RVLVQESEKQVAL

-232 VKHISGPLPLFARL
+232 VQHVSGTLPKFSRL
-246 PADITVLH
+246 PADINVLR
-254 DAIQQHPE
+254 DAIKQHPE
-262 VLLAS
+262 ILLAS
-267 READVAK
+267 REAEVAK
-274 ARSAQSAIAATPD
+274 ARSAQSAIAAIPD

-295 KRADEY
+295 KRAEEY
-301 DDMAGVMITVDLPL
+301 EDMAGVMVTVDLPL

-346 RAQLDTLLAQYQAT
+346 RAQLDTLLAQYHAT
-360 QQLWQRQTDEVIPLQ
+360 QQLWQRQTDEVLPLQ
-375 KQRVKLIMAQ
+375 KQRVNLMMAQ
-385 YQANKSDLSSVLEA
+385 YQSNKSDLSSVLEA
-399 RRALLDSQLNTSNAA
+399 RRALLDSQLNASNAA

-424 RYLTPQESMR
+424 RYLTPQESAR

>member
-46 QALVSAERYSA
+46 QALASAERYSA

-375 KQRVKLIMAQ
+375 KQRVKLVMAQ

-399 RRALLDSQLNTSNAA
+399 RRALLDSQLNTNNAA